1 MVPDMH
7 TTQMPAVPDNE
18 AAHPIDDDDLQ
29 SAEDEDG
36 EPKSGRGRRR
46 RPRVGL
52 TEQLRP
58 RFTPDERGEVDLAA
72 ASAGMSTSRFC
83 AEAAL
88 AAARGTPMSMAGVQD
103 REALA
108 RLQRQ
113 LFAARTA
120 VVRFGTNVNQAV
132 AALNSTGEAPNWL
145 DRAAALTVRSMRRL
159 DAVIAVVDR
168 RLR

>member
-1 MVPDMH
+1 MVWRMQTNDPA
-7 TTQMPAVPDNE
+7 AVPVTD
-18 AAHPIDDDDLQ
+18 ADDVSPADDTG
-29 SAEDEDG
+29 AIEI
-36 EPKSGRGRRR
+36 EPGRARRR
-46 RPRVGL
+46 RARDGL
-52 TEQLRP
+52 TEMLRP
-58 RFTPDERGEVDLAA
+58 RFTPDERAEVDSAA

-88 AAARGTPMSMAGVQD
+88 AAARGTPMVLSAAQD

-113 LFAARTA
+113 LFDARSA

-132 AALNSTGEAPNWL
+132 VALHSTGEVPEWM
-145 DRAAALTVRSMRRL
+145 DRAAAMVGRSIRQL
-159 DAVIAVVDR
+159 DEVIGKVDR

>member
-1 MVPDMH
+1 MVWRMQTND
-7 TTQMPAVPDNE
+7 PAAGPVTD
-18 AAHPIDDDDLQ
+18 ADDVSPADDTG
-29 SAEDEDG
+29 AIEI
-36 EPKSGRGRRR
+36 EPGRARRR
-46 RPRVGL
+46 RARDGL
-52 TEQLRP
+52 TEMLRP
-58 RFTPDERGEVDLAA
+58 RFTPDERVEVDSAA

-88 AAARGTPMSMAGVQD
+88 AAARGTPMVLSAAQD

-113 LFAARTA
+113 LFDARSA

-132 AALNSTGEAPNWL
+132 VALHSTGGAPEWM
-145 DRAAALTVRSMRRL
+145 DRAAAMVGRSIRQL
-159 DAVIAVVDR
+159 DEVIGKVDR